1 MGWLRHLLP
10 TVRKCVGN
18 LYGALQMKY
27 VKPIVAAT
35 ITGVILAFVFWLG
48 GYDFDRRGLD
58 VAWSAGFTLFF
69 MFFVF
74 ALVSAFQ
81 ELSDAIKARSIL
93 NER

>member
-1 MGWLRHLLP
+1 MWQ
-10 TVRKCVGN
+10 CAGN
-18 LYGALQMKY
+18 LHGAMQMKY
-27 VKPIVAAT
+27 IKPIFAAA
-35 ITGVILAFVFWLG
+35 ITGIILAFVFWLG
-48 GYDFDRRGLD
+48 GYDFDRRGSD

-81 ELSDAIKARSIL
+81 ELSELSDAIKARSIA

>member
-1 MGWLRHLLP
+1 
-10 TVRKCVGN
+10 
-18 LYGALQMKY
+18 MKY
-27 VKPIVAAT
+27 VKPIVATA

-48 GYDFDRRGLD
+48 GYDFDRRGSD

-81 ELSDAIKARSIL
+81 ELTDATKAKSIA